1 MLLTFYVHGRGKDEP
16 EPLSWAKD
24 AYEYVLESAKEAA
37 RYAGLVEDDPAGD
50 LRSAVV
56 EKVEKVGKAA
66 QEGGGGE
73 GSAGW
78 FGKVFGGLSSL
89 RTSVTGQAGQKGLP
103 PPGTYKVGEVHGDYV
118 KVSWRMRIFEY
129 G

>member
-24 AYEYVLESAKEAA
+24 AWEYVLESAKEAG

-50 LRSAVV
+50 LKSAIVQ
-56 EKVEKVGKAA
+56 KVESAA
-66 QEGGGGE
+66 RDEQTS
-73 GSAGW
+73 GSSGRW

-89 RTSVTGQAGQKGLP
+89 RTSVTQAGQKGLP

-118 KVSWRMRIFEY
+118 KVNWSAALL
-129 G
+129 

>member
-24 AYEYVLESAKEAA
+24 AYEYVLETAKEAG

-56 EKVEKVGKAA
+56 EKVEQVGKAGQDA
-66 QEGGGGE
+66 GEGGSG
-73 GSAGW
+73 AGW
-78 FGKVFGGLSSL
+78 FGTVFGGLSTL
-89 RTSVTGQAGQKGLP
+89 RTSVTGQGVQKGLP

-118 KVSWRMRIFEY
+118 KVSYMRP
-129 G
+129 

>member
-24 AYEYVLESAKEAA
+24 AWEYVLESAKEAG

-56 EKVEKVGKAA
+56 DKVEKVGKAA
-66 QEGGGGE
+66 QETAGGGGK
-73 GSAGW
+73 GSW

-89 RTSVTGQAGQKGLP
+89 RTSATGQGTQRGLP

-118 KVSWRMRIFEY
+118 KVS
-129 G
+129 